1 MNPKL
6 KISLILFPLLFIVLS
21 FLKFSGNLNAETG
34 LIVVF
39 LSALTGLVVNRFN
52 TKIKNTK

>member
-1 MNPKL
+1 MSLNI
-6 KISLILFPLLFIVLS
+6 KIFVVFLPLLFIVLS
-21 FLKFSGNLNAETG
+21 ILRGSGNLNEQTG

-52 TKIKNTK
+52 NKNKKH